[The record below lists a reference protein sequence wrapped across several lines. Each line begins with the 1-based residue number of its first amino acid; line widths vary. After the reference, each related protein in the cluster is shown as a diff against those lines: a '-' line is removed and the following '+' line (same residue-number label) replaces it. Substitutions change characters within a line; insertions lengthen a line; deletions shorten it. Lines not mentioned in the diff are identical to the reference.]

1 MPKIIPLHYII
12 TKDFINPNTMVAL
25 LIKICVISTLF
36 VFSIFLIDELVYKY
50 PNTKFGK
57 WWRNNVVGQVP
68 SDDENF

>member
-1 MPKIIPLHYII
+1 MQKTIQLHYTI

-50 PNTKFGK
+50 PNTKFSK
-57 WWRNNVVGQVP
+57 WWRNNVVGSIP
-68 SDDENF
+68 EDEENF

>member
-1 MPKIIPLHYII
+1 MQKTIRLRCTI

-50 PNTKFGK
+50 PNTKFSK
-57 WWRNNVVGQVP
+57 WWRNNVVGSVP
-68 SDDENF
+68 EDEENF